1 MKASD
6 FNNLSDKMI
15 RKLAPNERAI
25 YRVLNVR
32 PDPDNPGKFL
42 MPSALQI
49 RPIDTIL
56 DKGTNEFVTIA
67 AIERTDIDGNPSFI
81 SIVFTAANM
90 GYLFLNGNN
99 PVHQKIYQF
108 LELCNY
114 NESNPDRIK
123 DDPEIEVLFSRIDAQ
138 KEAKTERNLRKLI
151 VKAVNLALDL
161 DDKKAKEVALALGI
175 DAESND
181 ELRNELEDYAGDYPE
196 EFLEVV
202 ERASLANESA
212 LKDAVKK
219 NIIKNDVNA
228 SCFKWVETGKVI
240 FTYTKGKD
248 KNYFKELADHLLET
262 NPDELEAIKS
272 RLG

>member
-1 MKASD
+1 MKATD
-6 FNNLSDKMI
+6 FNLLSEKML
-15 RKLAPNERAI
+15 RKLKPNERAT

-32 PDPDNPGKFL
+32 PDPDNYGRFL
-42 MPSALQI
+42 MPAALQI
-49 RPIDTIL
+49 PSTDIIY
-56 DKGTNEFVTIA
+56 DKGKEDFIPIA
-67 AIERTDIDGNPSFI
+67 AIERTDLDGNPVFVN
-81 SIVFTAANM
+81 IVFTASNA

-99 PVHQKIYQF
+99 AVHQKIYQYI
-108 LELCNY
+108 EICNY
-114 NESNPDRIK
+114 NESNPDRNQ
-123 DDPEIEVLFSRIDAQ
+123 EYETFFYRVDAV

-161 DDKKAKEVALALGI
+161 DDKKAREVAMALGV
-175 DAESND
+175 EGETLE
-181 ELRNELEDYAGDYPE
+181 ELRNALEDYAGDYPE
-196 EFLEVV
+196 EFLDVV
-202 ERASLANESA
+202 DRASLANETA
-212 LKDAVKK
+212 LKDAVKN

-240 FTYTKGKD
+240 FTYVKGKD